1 MSVPEMPRSSR
12 VPDAFTT
19 TIAVAPVLLSVTVSP
34 FVNTTGFSSYV
45 IENAV
50 AGNLVNRDYEGEI
63 KRQGDSVKITSVNDV
78 TIGTYT
84 AHTDITVEDIDDAT
98 RSLLIDQAKYFA
110 FEVDDIDLR
119 QSVNGGALMDEAA
132 TEAAYAL
139 ADVADTYVLGL
150 YSGVDSGNAISTT
163 SITTAAL
170 AVSNLI
176 ALKVKLDVA
185 NVPTQGRYVIVPPWY
200 HGLLLGSDL
209 FVRVDASGND
219 TALRNG
225 MVGRAFGFDVL
236 VSNNCINVTGD
247 DYIVQAGYPGAISF
261 AEQIAKVEAYRP
273 ESAFSDALKGLHLYG
288 AKLVRPT
295 GIATLTASIT

>member
-1 MSVPEMPRSSR
+1 MSVANFIPEVWTAQLQSSLKKALVYGAPGVVNR
-12 VPDAFTT
+12 NYEGDIANGGDTVHIVSISRPTVATYTKDST
-19 TIAVAPVLLSVTVSP
+19 TITPETL
-34 FVNTTGFSSYV
+34 
-45 IENAV
+45 
-50 AGNLVNRDYEGEI
+50 
-63 KRQGDSVKITSVNDV
+63 
-78 TIGTYT
+78 
-84 AHTDITVEDIDDAT
+84 TDAN